1 MAWGE
6 RGIRRHGL
14 ALVAACAAAWCGAS
28 VLNFIA
34 PRRGPTAPETASPEL
49 SAHLESVEPQ
59 APQTPQ
65 ARTSKAVY
73 GVAALLAG
81 ASVRLCRERP
91 ASETALVRRAEV
103 KSEVN
108 YLALLTKGDLPKRI
122 AIVIIL
128 LALARVGF
136 YIPLYGFDV
145 DATEELSSEKRPS
158 TGGHISALQE
168 YFGRQASQGGLGFVD
183 QLFGGGLGRVSLF
196 ALGIGPYI
204 TSSIIFQILTTIT
217 PSLKALAAGEEG
229 EAGREKYKNYIKIA
243 SFFFALIQGFGQST
257 ALSPFVFDN
266 GPIWSLQIT
275 LQFAIGSMITLFIA
289 DQITEQ
295 KLGNGSSLLVFSS
308 IVANLPR
315 TIGATAAKAAD
326 NDTGAAAAALFAA
339 TLLVTILGLVYV
351 LQAER
356 RIPILFA
363 KRLQDEAS
371 GQGSADDAGQSYLP
385 IKLNASGVL
394 PLIFVGSLLSLPAL
408 AANYTK
414 APWLQSVAKSLLPGS
429 DAYIPVNM
437 VLIALF
443 SYVSTFQ
450 VLDPKDMA
458 QNLRK
463 QAAAIPQVRPGRETE
478 EYLREVLSRTSIFG
492 AIILALLF
500 VLPNLIELV
509 TKLSTPNSF
518 GGTSLLILV
527 GLTKDTWRQLQAE
540 LLMQQYSTDVHPVEA
555 IYLEDLAPKLHKLG
569 YVEHLGPGFAAGGYG
584 YGSWDN
590 KGNEKSFKYQVLVGQ
605 THHPDHLC
613 GYGVNAWE
621 PLEGHRKDEGLFLHD
636 VLQQTKG
643 VLYDLPIIEALL
655 DVLHQESKQVKGRVN
670 GGILI
675 FLPGWDDIDR
685 LLKRLTQVLPR
696 RQFWILPLHS
706 QIRLEQQKE
715 VFQVPPRGVR
725 KIILS
730 TNIAETAITIDDI
743 DTVIDCGRAKETSYD
758 AFLRVPTLNTSWISK
773 ASASQRRGRAGRTK
787 FWAMQSF
794 DA

>member
-1 MAWGE
+1 MKEHNAFCSFSGSKTNAMGRE
-6 RGIRRHGL
+6 RGVRHGSL
-14 ALVAACAAAWCGAS
+14 ALVAACAAGACGGAGILS
-28 VLNFIA
+28 FIA
-34 PRRGPTAPETASPEL
+34 PRRGPATQSTEPLDATE
-49 SAHLESVEPQ
+49 HLEHLHPEPSVQPH
-59 APQTPQ
+59 PT
-65 ARTSKAVY
+65 TSKAVY

-81 ASVRLCRERP
+81 ASVRLCRDRP
-91 ASETALVRRAEV
+91 ATSETAMLRRAEV

-108 YLALLTKGDLPKRI
+108 YLSLLTKGDLPKRI
-122 AIVIIL
+122 AIVILL

-145 DATEELSSEKRPS
+145 DATE
-158 TGGHISALQE
+158 E

-275 LQFAIGSMITLFIA
+275 LQFAIGSMMTLFIA

-315 TIGATAAKAAD
+315 TIGATAAKASD
-326 NDTGAAAAALFAA
+326 NDTGAAAAALFGA

-371 GQGSADDAGQSYLP
+371 GQGSTDDAGQSYLP

-429 DAYIPVNM
+429 DAYIPVSM

-527 GLTKDTWRQLQAE
+527 GVAADTWRQLQAE
-540 LLMQQYSTDVHPVEA
+540 LLMQQYSTDVDQF
-555 IYLEDLAPKLHKLG
+555 Y
-569 YVEHLGPGFAAGGYG
+569 
-584 YGSWDN
+584 
-590 KGNEKSFKYQVLVGQ
+590 
-605 THHPDHLC
+605 
-613 GYGVNAWE
+613 
-621 PLEGHRKDEGLFLHD
+621 
-636 VLQQTKG
+636 
-643 VLYDLPIIEALL
+643 
-655 DVLHQESKQVKGRVN
+655 KGR
-670 GGILI
+670 
-675 FLPGWDDIDR
+675 
-685 LLKRLTQVLPR
+685 
-696 RQFWILPLHS
+696 
-706 QIRLEQQKE
+706 
-715 VFQVPPRGVR
+715 
-725 KIILS
+725 
-730 TNIAETAITIDDI
+730 
-743 DTVIDCGRAKETSYD
+743 
-758 AFLRVPTLNTSWISK
+758 
-773 ASASQRRGRAGRTK
+773 RT
-787 FWAMQSF
+787 
-794 DA
+794 